1 MALTNLD
8 KTLSAINKKFGD
20 NTATVL
26 TEDYVREIKVFKSGS
41 LTLDLA
47 LGRGGIPRGR
57 IVEVFGPTSAGK
69 TTLAL
74 LHIAE
79 VQAAGE
85 GSAAFIDA
93 EHTFDPVLAAEYG
106 VDLSQLIYIDPETA
120 ENAIDIADAL
130 IRSGEVR
137 LIVIDSVSA
146 LTPSKIV
153 ESSIEQQTMGLLA
166 RFMSTTCQ
174 KLNGPSYAN
183 DCTVMFINQI
193 REKIGGYAP
202 NGATPTTT
210 SGGRS
215 LPFYSSVRLNVRA
228 GDQLKDKD
236 GVYGHVMKIKVVK
249 NKVGTP
255 HKEATFPLI
264 YGRGIDRVDEV
275 GQLSILAGIIAQK
288 GSWFRY
294 ENEAGDPIERDG
306 QLYKWQ
312 GRENFVEFVR
322 QNPAFMIELEQQLR
336 GVKLEAPDAPPVASE
351 DGYEIPEEE
360 EAK

>member
-1 MALTNLD
+1 MSLD
-8 KTLSAINKKFGD
+8 KVLGMINKKFGE
-20 NTATVL
+20 NTATIL
-26 TEDYVREIKVFKSGS
+26 TPDFVRDIKVFSSGS

-57 IVEVFGPTSAGK
+57 LIEVFGPTSAGK

-79 VQAAGE
+79 VQRAGE
-85 GSAAFIDA
+85 GRAAFIDA

-106 VDLSQLIYIDPETA
+106 VDLSELVYVDPETA

-153 ESSIEQQTMGLLA
+153 ESSVEQQTMGLLA

-174 KLNGPSYAN
+174 KLNGPAYAN
-183 DCTVMFINQI
+183 DCTVLFINQI
-193 REKIGGYAP
+193 REKIGGFSPA
-202 NGATPTTT
+202 GTPTTT
-210 SGGRS
+210 SGGRA

-228 GDQLKDKD
+228 GDQLKNKD
-236 GVYGHVMKIKVVK
+236 EVYGHIVKVKVVK

-255 HKEATFPLI
+255 HKEAAFPLI
-264 YGRGIDRVDEV
+264 YGKGVDRVDEV
-275 GQLSILAGIIAQK
+275 SQLSILAGIIRQA
-288 GSWFRY
+288 GAWFRY
-294 ENEAGDPIERDG
+294 EDADGEPVERAGQIC
-306 QLYKWQ
+306 KFQ
-312 GRENFVEFVR
+312 GRAALVEFMR
-322 QNPAFMIELEQQLR
+322 ANPEFLIEIENKLR
-336 GVKLEAPDAPPVASE
+336 GVELEAPDAAPVSE
-351 DGYEIPEEE
+351 EGYEEVDENNE
-360 EAK
+360 

>member
-1 MALTNLD
+1 MATNLD
-8 KTLSAINKKFGD
+8 KTLVTINKKFGE
-20 NTATVL
+20 NTASTL
-26 TEDYVREIKVFKSGS
+26 TPDYVREIKVFSSGS

-57 IVEVFGPTSAGK
+57 LVEVFGPTSAGK
-69 TTLAL
+69 TTMAL
-74 LHIAE
+74 LHAAE
-79 VQAAGE
+79 VQKADL
-85 GSAAFIDA
+85 GSVAFIDA

-106 VDLSQLIYIDPETA
+106 VDLSKLVYIDPETA
-120 ENAIDIADAL
+120 ENAIDITDAL

-137 LIVIDSVSA
+137 LIIIDSVSA

-174 KLNGPSYAN
+174 KLNGPAYAN

-210 SGGRS
+210 SGGRA

-228 GDQLKDKD
+228 AEQLKDKD
-236 GVYGHVMKIKVVK
+236 EVYGHVIKVKVVK

-264 YGRGIDRVDEV
+264 YGRGVDRVDEI
-275 GQLSILAGIIAQK
+275 GQLAIFAGVIAQR
-288 GSWFRY
+288 GAWFRY
-294 ENEAGDPIERDG
+294 ENEEGDPIERDG
-306 QLYKWQ
+306 VAYKWQ
-312 GRENFVEFVR
+312 GRDRFVEFVR
-322 QNPAFMIELEQQLR
+322 AHPAFMIELEQKLR
-336 GVKLEAPDAPPVASE
+336 GVEIEAPSIDPPASE
-351 DGYEIPEEE
+351 ETYELNEPGTET
-360 EAK
+360 

>member
-1 MALTNLD
+1 MALD
-8 KTLSAINKKFGD
+8 KILAQINKQFGD
-20 NTATVL
+20 NTATIL
-26 TEDYVREIKVFKSGS
+26 TPDYVREIKVFSSGS

-57 IVEVFGPTSAGK
+57 LVEVFGPTSAGK
-69 TTLAL
+69 TTMAL

-79 VQAAGE
+79 VQRAGE
-85 GSAAFIDA
+85 GRAAFIDA

-106 VDLSQLIYIDPETA
+106 VDLSQLIYVDPETA
-120 ENAIDIADAL
+120 ENAIDITDAL
-130 IRSGEVR
+130 IRSSEVR
-137 LIVIDSVSA
+137 LVVIDSVSA

-174 KLNGPSYAN
+174 KLNGPAYAN

-202 NGATPTTT
+202 NGVTPTTT
-210 SGGRS
+210 SGGRA

-236 GVYGHVMKIKVVK
+236 EVYGHVIKVKVVK

-255 HKEATFPLI
+255 HKEASFPLI
-264 YGRGIDRVDEV
+264 YGKGVDRVDEI
-275 GQLSILAGIIAQK
+275 GQLAILAGIIKQGGA
-288 GSWFRY
+288 WFRY
-294 ENEAGDPIERDG
+294 EDADGELVERG
-306 QLYKWQ
+306 GIPFKWQ
-312 GRENFVEFVR
+312 GRAKFVEFLR
-322 QNPAFMIELEQQLR
+322 TEPAFLIELEQRLR
-336 GVKLEAPDAPPVASE
+336 GVEIEAPDAEPLPE
-351 DGYEIPEEE
+351 EGYEAAFESDSNQ
-360 EAK
+360 

>member
-1 MALTNLD
+1 MSLD
-8 KTLSAINKKFGD
+8 KILAQINKQFGA
-20 NTATVL
+20 NTATIL
-26 TEDYVREIKVFKSGS
+26 TPDYVREIKVFPSGS

-57 IVEVFGPTSAGK
+57 LVEVFGPTSAGK

-79 VQAAGE
+79 VQRAGE
-85 GSAAFIDA
+85 GRAAFVDA

-106 VDLSQLIYIDPETA
+106 VDLSELIYVDPETA
-120 ENAIDIADAL
+120 ENAIDITDAL

-137 LIVIDSVSA
+137 VIVIDSVSA

-174 KLNGPSYAN
+174 KLNGPAYAN
-183 DCTVMFINQI
+183 DCTIMFINQI
-193 REKIGGYAP
+193 REKIGGFSPA
-202 NGATPTTT
+202 GTPTTT

-228 GDQLKDKD
+228 GDQLKNKD
-236 GVYGHVMKIKVVK
+236 EVYGHIVKVKVVK

-255 HKEATFPLI
+255 HKEAAFPLI
-264 YGRGIDRVDEV
+264 YGKGVDRVDEV
-275 GQLSILAGIIAQK
+275 CQLAILAGIIKQGGA
-288 GSWFRY
+288 WFRY
-294 ENEAGDPIERDG
+294 EDETTGDPYVRDG
-306 QLYKWQ
+306 VTYKWQ
-312 GRENFVEFVR
+312 GRASVVEFVR
-322 QNPAFMIELEQQLR
+322 QHPAFMIELEQLLR
-336 GVKLEAPDAPPVASE
+336 GVKIEAPDAEPMAE
-351 DGYEIPEEE
+351 EGYEGESNE
-360 EAK
+360 

>member
-1 MALTNLD
+1 MSLD
-8 KTLSAINKKFGD
+8 KVLGMINKKFGE

-26 TEDYVREIKVFKSGS
+26 TPDYVREIKVFSSGS

-57 IVEVFGPTSAGK
+57 LIEVFGPTSAGK

-79 VQAAGE
+79 VQRAGE
-85 GSAAFIDA
+85 GRAAFIDA

-106 VDLSQLIYIDPETA
+106 VDLSELIYVDPETA

-137 LIVIDSVSA
+137 LVVIDSVSA

-174 KLNGPSYAN
+174 KLNGPAYAN
-183 DCTVMFINQI
+183 DCTVLFINQI
-193 REKIGGYAP
+193 REKIGGFSPA
-202 NGATPTTT
+202 GTPTTT
-210 SGGRS
+210 SGGRA

-228 GDQLKDKD
+228 GDQLKNKD
-236 GVYGHVMKIKVVK
+236 DVYGHIVKVKVVK

-255 HKEATFPLI
+255 HKEAAFPLI
-264 YGRGIDRVDEV
+264 YGKGVDRVDEV
-275 GQLSILAGIIAQK
+275 SQLSILAGIIRQA
-288 GSWFRY
+288 GAWFRY
-294 ENEAGDPIERDG
+294 EDSDGEPVEREG
-306 QLYKWQ
+306 TVCKFQ
-312 GRENFVEFVR
+312 GRAALVEFMR
-322 QNPAFMIELEQQLR
+322 EHPTFLMEIENKLR
-336 GVKLEAPDAPPVASE
+336 GVEIEAPDAAPSSE
-351 DGYEIPEEE
+351 EGYEVAGDENNQ
-360 EAK
+360 

>member
-1 MALTNLD
+1 MSLD
-8 KTLSAINKKFGD
+8 NILKQINKQFGA
-20 NTATVL
+20 NTATIL
-26 TEDYVREIKVFKSGS
+26 TPDYVRDIKVFPSGS

-57 IVEVFGPTSAGK
+57 LIEVFGPTSAGK

-79 VQAAGE
+79 VQRAGE
-85 GSAAFIDA
+85 GRAAFIDA

-106 VDLSQLIYIDPETA
+106 VDLSELVYVDPETA
-120 ENAIDIADAL
+120 ENAIDISDAL

-174 KLNGPSYAN
+174 KLNGPAYSN

-193 REKIGGYAP
+193 REKIGGFSPA
-202 NGATPTTT
+202 GTPTTT

-228 GDQLKDKD
+228 GDQLKHKD
-236 GVYGHVMKIKVVK
+236 EVYGHIVKVKVAK

-255 HKEATFPLI
+255 HKEAVFPLI
-264 YGRGIDRVDEV
+264 YGKGVDRVDEV
-275 GQLSILAGIIAQK
+275 GQLAILAGIIRQA
-288 GSWFRY
+288 GAWFRY
-294 ENEAGDPIERDG
+294 EDSAGEPLERDG
-306 QLYKWQ
+306 EIYKWQ
-312 GRENFVEFVR
+312 GRANFVEFVR
-322 QNPAFMIELEQQLR
+322 QHPAFMIELEQRLR
-336 GVKLEAPDAPPVASE
+336 GIEIEAPDSE
-351 DGYEIPEEE
+351 PIPEEGY
-360 EAK
+360 EADSNE

>member
-1 MALTNLD
+1 MSLD
-8 KTLSAINKKFGD
+8 KVLGLINKKFGD
-20 NTATVL
+20 NTATIL
-26 TEDYVREIKVFKSGS
+26 TPDYVREIKVFSSGS

-57 IVEVFGPTSAGK
+57 LVEVFGPTSAGK

-79 VQAAGE
+79 VQRAGE
-85 GSAAFIDA
+85 GRAAFIDA
-93 EHTFDPVLAAEYG
+93 EHTFDPILAAEYG
-106 VDLSQLIYIDPETA
+106 VDLSELVYVDPVTA
-120 ENAIDIADAL
+120 ENAIDITDAL

-137 LIVIDSVSA
+137 LVVIDSVSA

-174 KLNGPSYAN
+174 KLNGPAYTN
-183 DCTVMFINQI
+183 DCTVLFINQI
-193 REKIGGYAP
+193 REKIGGYSP

-228 GDQLKDKD
+228 GDQLKHGND
-236 GVYGHVMKIKVVK
+236 VYGHIMKIKVVK

-255 HKEATFPLI
+255 HKEAAFPLI
-264 YGRGIDRVDEV
+264 YGRGIDRVDEI
-275 GQLSILAGIIAQK
+275 GQLAMLAGIITQGGA
-288 GSWFRY
+288 WFRY
-294 ENEAGDPIERDG
+294 PDENGDPIQRDG
-306 QLYKWQ
+306 EVFKWN
-312 GRENFVEFVR
+312 GRANVIEFIR
-322 QNPAFMIELEQQLR
+322 NHPAFMIELEQRLR
-336 GVKLEAPDAPPVASE
+336 GIEIEAPDAAPMGEE
-351 DGYEIPEEE
+351 DYESDSNE
-360 EAK
+360 

>member
-1 MALTNLD
+1 MSLD
-8 KTLSAINKKFGD
+8 KVLTAINKKFGE
-20 NTATVL
+20 NTASIL
-26 TEDYVREIKVFKSGS
+26 TPDYVREIKVFPSGS

-57 IVEVFGPTSAGK
+57 LIEVFGPTSAGK

-85 GSAAFIDA
+85 GRAAFIDA

-106 VDLSQLIYIDPETA
+106 VDLAELIYVDPETA

-174 KLNGPSYAN
+174 KLNGPAYSN
-183 DCTVMFINQI
+183 DCTVLFINQI
-193 REKIGGYAP
+193 REKIGGFSPA
-202 NGATPTTT
+202 GTPTTT
-210 SGGRS
+210 SGGRA

-228 GDQLKDKD
+228 GDQLKNKD
-236 GVYGHVMKIKVVK
+236 EVYGHIMKIKVVK

-255 HKEATFPLI
+255 HKEAAFPLI
-264 YGRGIDRVDEV
+264 YGKGVDRVDEI
-275 GQLSILAGIIAQK
+275 GQLALLAGIIVQGGA
-288 GSWFRY
+288 WFRY
-294 ENEAGDPIERDG
+294 PDENGEAIERDG
-306 QLYKWQ
+306 EVYKWN
-312 GRENFVEFVR
+312 GRASVIEFIR
-322 QNPAFMIELEQQLR
+322 NHPQFMIELEQRLR
-336 GVKLEAPDAPPVASE
+336 GVEIEAPDTIPMAEEGYESE
-351 DGYEIPEEE
+351 DNE
-360 EAK
+360 

>member
-1 MALTNLD
+1 MSFDKILTQ
-8 KTLSAINKKFGD
+8 INKQFGE
-20 NTATVL
+20 NTASIL
-26 TEDYVREIKVFKSGS
+26 TPDYVRDIKVFSSGS

-57 IVEVFGPTSAGK
+57 IIEVFGPVSAGK

-79 VQAAGE
+79 VQRAGE
-85 GSAAFIDA
+85 GRAAFIDA

-106 VDLSQLIYIDPETA
+106 VDLSQLVYIDPETA

-130 IRSGEVR
+130 IRSKEVR

-174 KLNGPSYAN
+174 KLNGPAYAN
-183 DCTVMFINQI
+183 DCTVLFINQI
-193 REKIGGYAP
+193 REKIGGYSP
-202 NGATPTTT
+202 NGTTPTTT
-210 SGGRS
+210 SGGRA

-228 GDQLKDKD
+228 GDRLKHKD
-236 GVYGHVMKIKVVK
+236 EVYGHIMKIQVVK

-255 HKEATFPLI
+255 HKEASFPLI
-264 YGRGIDRVDEV
+264 YGKGIDRVDEI
-275 GQLSILAGIIAQK
+275 GQLAILAGVIVQGGA
-288 GSWFRY
+288 WFRFPDDT
-294 ENEAGDPIERDG
+294 GDAVERDG
-306 QLYKWQ
+306 ELYKWN
-312 GRENFVEFVR
+312 GRTKVIDFIR
-322 QNPAFMIELEQQLR
+322 SHPLFMIELEQLLR
-336 GVKLEAPDAPPVASE
+336 GVKLEAPNIEPT
-351 DGYEIPEEE
+351 PEEGYAE
-360 EAK
+360 FDAESNE

>member
-1 MALTNLD
+1 MSLD
-8 KTLSAINKKFGD
+8 KVLSAINKKFGE
-20 NTATVL
+20 NTATIL
-26 TEDYVREIKVFKSGS
+26 TPDYVREIKVFPSGS

-57 IVEVFGPTSAGK
+57 LVEVFGPTSAGK
-69 TTLAL
+69 TTMAL

-79 VQAAGE
+79 VQRAGE
-85 GSAAFIDA
+85 GRAAFIDA

-106 VDLSQLIYIDPETA
+106 VDLSELIYIDPETA

-174 KLNGPSYAN
+174 KLNGPAYAN
-183 DCTVMFINQI
+183 DCTVLFINQI
-193 REKIGGYAP
+193 REKIGAFSPAG
-202 NGATPTTT
+202 TPTTT
-210 SGGRS
+210 SGGRA

-228 GDQLKDKD
+228 GDQLKDKSGD
-236 GVYGHVMKIKVVK
+236 VYGHIIKVKVVK

-264 YGRGIDRVDEV
+264 YGKGVDRVDEIS
-275 GQLSILAGIIAQK
+275 QLAILAGIIRQA
-288 GSWFRY
+288 GAWFRY
-294 ENEAGDPIERDG
+294 EDAEGEPVEREG
-306 QLYKWQ
+306 VLCKWQ
-312 GRENFVEFVR
+312 GRAAFVEFMR
-322 QNPAFMIELEQQLR
+322 EHPSFMIELEQRLR
-336 GVKLEAPDAPPVASE
+336 GVEIEAPDAEPVAE
-351 DGYEIPEEE
+351 EGYEADSNE
-360 EAK
+360 